1 VGDIVWVEYQGA
13 RSREWV
19 ECEVTALRETLDGSD
34 GLAFEYQVKL
44 VKGSAPGKSYEKGR
58 WLPPNRLRDERD
70 RGVDRPDPHEAKT
83 TGYGLGTL
91 RIESPVDSR
100 AARGSASNIA
110 QTIPTVPI
118 STREPGSRLGDP
130 PPALPAWQ
138 REVKKRTAI
147 DQPRNATCFTPGRDS
162 GASQITDPQPSDHDS
177 EEVTGADEEGID
189 NDSVVTGHKM
199 SAGDSGYGTA
209 SVVDSNTVYDGQ
221 SVYSDGEQETVP
233 KPVRPILIKLVA
245 DEIRKNLDEGVLE
258 SISAQDHG
266 ADLISGSILGFAGL
280 LEVELVYH
288 ESDTRRKATRFVR
301 HHRTDIAAQMMKS
314 KNGLKVESAA
324 QQPLEDIING
334 WDSAGAGPPEM
345 GEPSEQIWHQST
357 TDPEQ
362 TCELDLLTLSDVPE
376 AQRYLTKSPQFEW
389 LLERIRRLASLNQ
402 TGDEYSNMQTTI
414 LKAVDN
420 DAIALELMLDWD
432 PLTLLLGQ
440 YHEGS
445 FSRTIV
451 YSGSQSTCYATT
463 VEEYV
468 HRVWPDCHPFA
479 LRCIDQAM
487 MSSDHTASISSQ
499 DLGFGV
505 KFHDRETSVIL
516 SRRTSGNFQ
525 SRNALLEVELFIN
538 PTNIQAD
545 QE

>member
-34 GLAFEYQVKL
+34 ELAFEYQVKL

-58 WLPPNRLRDERD
+58 WLPPKRLRDEHD
-70 RGVDRPDPHEAKT
+70 RGVDKLDLHEAKT
-83 TGYGLGTL
+83 TWSIRDTV
-91 RIESPVDSR
+91 RSESPVDFR
-100 AARGSASNIA
+100 VARGSASNIA
-110 QTIPTVPI
+110 QTIPTAPS
-118 STREPGSRLGDP
+118 STRESGSRLGDP
-130 PPALPAWQ
+130 SPALLAWQ
-138 REVKKRTAI
+138 REVKKRTEI
-147 DQPRNATCFTPGRDS
+147 DQPGNATSFTPGRDS

-189 NDSVVTGHKM
+189 NESVVTDYKM

-233 KPVRPILIKLVA
+233 KPFRPVLIKLVA

-266 ADLISGSILGFAGL
+266 VDLISGSVLGFAGL
-280 LEVELVYH
+280 LEAELVDH
-288 ESDTRRKATRFVR
+288 ESDTRRKAMRFVR
-301 HHRTDIAAQMMKS
+301 HHRTDIAGQMMRS
-314 KNGLKVESAA
+314 KDGLKLDSAA
-324 QQPLEDIING
+324 QQSLEDTING
-334 WDSAGAGPPEM
+334 WDSAGAGPPEK
-345 GEPSEQIWHQST
+345 GEPSEQLWHQSMM
-357 TDPEQ
+357 DPEQ
-362 TCELDLLTLSDVPE
+362 TNELDPLTLSDVPE
-376 AQRYLTKSPQFEW
+376 AQQYLTKSPQFEW
-389 LLERIRRLASLNQ
+389 LLERIKRLASLNQ

-420 DAIALELMLDWD
+420 DAIALELTLDWD
-432 PLTLLLGQ
+432 PIALLLGQ

-445 FSRTIV
+445 FSKTIV
-451 YSGSQSTCYATT
+451 YNGSQSTCYATT

-487 MSSDHTASISSQ
+487 SSSDHTASVSSQ
-499 DLGFGV
+499 DLVLGV
-505 KFHDRETSVIL
+505 EFHNRETSVIL

-525 SRNALLEVELFIN
+525 SRKALLEVGLVIN
-538 PTNIQAD
+538 PTKIQAD